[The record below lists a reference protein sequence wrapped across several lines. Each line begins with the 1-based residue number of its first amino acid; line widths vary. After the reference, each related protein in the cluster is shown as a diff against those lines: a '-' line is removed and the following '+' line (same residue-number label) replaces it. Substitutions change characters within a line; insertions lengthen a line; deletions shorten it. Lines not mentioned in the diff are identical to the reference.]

1 VPGANLEPAQDILRL
16 RANQQRYLE
25 MFRGAVDTRDWNR
38 IHHDHFDWWQFPCDF
53 GSQREFNLKS
63 EADIQRLQSDP
74 EWRADYL
81 ESVRLVSRAFGW
93 DVEAARFIADDS
105 GGQWRPDKDIRLAKM
120 IRSLWLFGE
129 LQYFESLRAFARII
143 QARIYHGGAFVYAG
157 RCYDEITIMTL
168 PRPIP
173 YH

>member
-1 VPGANLEPAQDILRL
+1 
-16 RANQQRYLE
+16 
-25 MFRGAVDTRDWNR
+25 
-38 IHHDHFDWWQFPCDF
+38 
-53 GSQREFNLKS
+53 
-63 EADIQRLQSDP
+63 
-74 EWRADYL
+74 
-81 ESVRLVSRAFGW
+81 
-93 DVEAARFIADDS
+93 
-105 GGQWRPDKDIRLAKM
+105 LAKM